1 MILAENALFHDVGR
15 IFQPIFDGVGWVL
28 ALIYGIIPNYAIAIA
43 LLTVIIM
50 LLLTPL
56 TVKSTRSMIGMQAL
70 QPEIKKLQAKYKG
83 AENRQKLNEEMMA
96 LYKEKGINP
105 AGGCLP
111 MFLQMPFLIILYDT
125 IKGLTNVVT
134 TKVNGVIHYSIQPRY
149 IPKPA
154 AHSTTV
160 SLVDKMYHSLVQG
173 TVQHGAATMVSFGM
187 NLANKPFG
195 HGLSGAQ
202 RIPFFCFVGAAVALQ
217 YFQMRQMNSRNSQA
231 TANKQMQTIQKVTP
245 VLFAYIYFLVP
256 AAVVVYM
263 IVSTIIRIATQEV
276 MFRTG
281 MVQPVGAERTIGGA
295 KRLATAP
302 GLVADTE
309 AADTQAEEAPPAPK
323 PKPVP
328 KVNGSAGARPAAARN
343 GQGRASSNGG
353 GNTNG
358 ANARQ
363 NSHSRSRGKRPRK
376 AR

>member
-15 IFQPIFDGVGWVL
+15 IFQPIFDAVGWVL

-125 IKGLTNVVT
+125 IKGLTNVV
-134 TKVNGVIHYSIQPRY
+134 KGQVEPRY
-149 IPKPA
+149 IPKAPS
-154 AHSTTV
+154 HGSV
-160 SLVDKMYHSLVQG
+160 SLVEKMYHSLVQG
-173 TVQHGAATMVSFGM
+173 HGTMVAFGM

-195 HGLSGAQ
+195 HGMSGAQ

-231 TANKQMQTIQKVTP
+231 AANKQMQTIQKVTP

-323 PKPVP
+323 PAPKP
-328 KVNGSAGARPAAARN
+328 NGSAGTRPAAARN
-343 GQGRASSNGG
+343 GQGRASSNGR

-358 ANARQ
+358 ANAKQ